1 MRCVRGM
8 ILAAAAMVMLSSAA
22 ARAADGVEIDCKETD
37 LQFEASG
44 FEVKCKDY
52 SQSTIALSELSAASR
67 TYTLFAVSDAELT
80 FLHVFSNYVRGGTR
94 IYMHRRSIEKEV
106 EDNFEARFS
115 DWASAEDVGDY
126 EVKRMTAVF
135 EGDDPLECLAFRKLG
150 ARRGEGVSGMTVG
163 FTCSAGGRDQAMAAL
178 KNFAG

>member
-8 ILAAAAMVMLSSAA
+8 MLAAAAMMMFSAGA
-22 ARAADGVEIDCKETD
+22 ARAEGVEVDCKETD
-37 LQFEASG
+37 LEFEASG

-52 SQSTIALSELSAASR
+52 SQSTIALSEMSAATRS
-67 TYTLFAVSDAELT
+67 YTLFALSDAELT

-94 IYMHRRSIEKEV
+94 IYMHRRSIETEI
-106 EDNFEARFS
+106 EDHFEAKFS
-115 DWASAEDVGDY
+115 DWASEDDVGDY
-126 EVKRMTAVF
+126 EVKRVTAAF
-135 EGDDPLECLAFRKLG
+135 KNDDPMECFAFRKLG

-163 FTCSAGGRDQAMAAL
+163 FTCSASGREQAMTAL